1 MLPLSCGLMVDRFV
15 PVAVVLLSKFLVQ
28 LSSKVIRTRFIYYYS
43 LFSSTQLSSL
53 VLVATKVSVVALSS
67 YSRGFHFTINC

>member
-1 MLPLSCGLMVDRFV
+1 MVDRFV